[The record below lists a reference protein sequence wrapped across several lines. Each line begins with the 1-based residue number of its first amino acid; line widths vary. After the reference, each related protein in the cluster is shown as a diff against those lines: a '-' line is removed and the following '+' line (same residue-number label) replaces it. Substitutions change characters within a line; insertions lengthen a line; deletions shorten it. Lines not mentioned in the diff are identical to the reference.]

1 MGRISMALLGS
12 AIMAVSACASAQQTP
27 PQARIT
33 TPEGAAMNSADD
45 LAYKPGQLTP
55 EQLTSSTADLFRQP
69 SANVFRRYP
78 RDKTDEMVRFYTKA
92 LALKSLSPIQ
102 LTATQQMLL
111 TGVGSGQ
118 IKLSAGQQGNRKYDL
133 AGGVTGGT
141 GIRYFM
147 LTYPDKQAVI
157 DRFAAAGFAAP
168 KFSKQDDGTE
178 AALVQDPGGFPI
190 EIVIKPGVKD
200 GSNDGVGVG
209 INTSNLER
217 SRNFYRTFVGL
228 PELPPV
234 KDKLLGITKYP
245 FQRGE
250 TTLYLYHAG
259 DNAHPDNGSAGIQ
272 YVVSDSPLVDAK
284 AKARHIAVET
294 PLNKLKGFDLITI
307 WLNDPDGVTNYYAQ
321 LGPNSRTVR
330 TQSASSN

>member
-1 MGRISMALLGS
+1 MGRIVMGLLGAATA
-12 AIMAVSACASAQQTP
+12 AIGACAAAQQTP
-27 PQARIT
+27 PPGRIT
-33 TPEGAAMNSADD
+33 TPEGAVMSSAND

-55 EQLTSSTADLFRQP
+55 EQLNSSTGDLFTGP

-78 RDKTDEMVRFYTKA
+78 RDKTEAMVKFYTEA

-111 TGVGSGQ
+111 TGVGHGQ

-141 GIRYFM
+141 GIRYFR
-147 LTYPDKQAVI
+147 LTFPDRKTVL
-157 DRFAAAGFAAP
+157 DRFTAAGFAAP
-168 KFSKQDDGTE
+168 KFSKQGDGTE
-178 AALVQDPGGFPI
+178 AALVEDPGGFPI
-190 EIVIKPGVKD
+190 EIVIKSGAQD

-209 INTSNLER
+209 INASNLET
-217 SRNFYRTFVGL
+217 SRAFYRTFVGL
-228 PELPPV
+228 QERAPI
-234 KDKLLGITKYP
+234 KDKLLGLTLYP
-245 FQRGE
+245 FGRGE

-259 DNAHPDNGSAGIQ
+259 NNAHPDNGSAGIQ
-272 YVVSDSPLVDAK
+272 YVVSDSPLADAK

-294 PLNKLKGFDLITI
+294 PLNKLAGFDLVTV

-321 LGPNSRTVR
+321 VGPNSRTAR
-330 TQSASSN
+330 AQAAGN

>member
-1 MGRISMALLGS
+1 MGRIAIMLLG
-12 AIMAVSACASAQQTP
+12 AATLTMGACATAQQAP
-27 PQARIT
+27 PPKIT
-33 TPEGAAMNSADD
+33 TPEGAVMNSADD
-45 LAYKPGQLTP
+45 LAYKPGQLTQ
-55 EQLTSSTADLFRQP
+55 EQLMSSTSDLFTGP
-69 SANVFRRYP
+69 AANVFRRYP
-78 RDKTDEMVRFYTKA
+78 RDKTEAMVKFYTGA

-111 TGVGSGQ
+111 TGVGHGQ

-141 GIRYFM
+141 GIRYFR
-147 LTYPDKQAVI
+147 LTYPDKRAVL

-168 KFSKQDDGTE
+168 AFSAQGDGTE
-178 AALVQDPGGFPI
+178 AALVEDPGGFPI
-190 EIVIKPGVKD
+190 EIVIKPGAQD

-209 INTSNLER
+209 INASNLDV

-228 PELPPV
+228 KELPPV
-234 KDKLLGITKYP
+234 KDKLLGLTLYP
-245 FQRGE
+245 FGRGE

-294 PLNKLKGFDLITI
+294 PLNKLAGFDLITV

-321 LGPNSRTVR
+321 VGPNSRTAR
-330 TQSASSN
+330 AAAPGN

>member
-1 MGRISMALLGS
+1 MGRITLGLLG
-12 AIMAVSACASAQQTP
+12 AATIAAGACASAQQTP
-27 PQARIT
+27 PPKIT
-33 TPEGAAMNSADD
+33 TPEGAVMNSAND
-45 LAYKPGQLTP
+45 LAYKPGQLTQ
-55 EQLTSSTADLFRQP
+55 EQLTSSTGDLFTGN

-78 RDKTDEMVRFYTKA
+78 RDKTDAMVKFYTGA

-118 IKLSAGQQGNRKYDL
+118 IKLSAGQQGNRKYDM

-141 GIRYFM
+141 GIRYFR
-147 LTYPDKQAVI
+147 LTYPDKKTVL

-168 KFSKQDDGTE
+168 KFAKQGDGTE
-178 AALVQDPGGFPI
+178 AALVTDPGGFPI
-190 EIVIKPGVKD
+190 ELVIKPGAKD

-209 INTSNLER
+209 INTSNLEN
-217 SRNFYRTFVGL
+217 SRAFYRTFVGL
-228 PELPPV
+228 DERAPI
-234 KDKLLGITKYP
+234 KDKLLGLTLYP
-245 FQRGE
+245 YGRGE
-250 TTLYLYHAG
+250 TTLYLYHGG
-259 DNAHPDNGSAGIQ
+259 DNKHPDNGSAGIQ

-294 PLNKLKGFDLITI
+294 PLNKLAGFDLVTV

-321 LGPNSRTVR
+321 VGPNSRTAR
-330 TQSASSN
+330 SRAAAGN

>member
-1 MGRISMALLGS
+1 MGRIALGLLG
-12 AIMAVSACASAQQTP
+12 AATIAVGACASAQQTP
-27 PQARIT
+27 APKIT
-33 TPEGAAMNSADD
+33 TPEGAVMNSAND
-45 LAYKPGQLTP
+45 LAYKPGQLTQ
-55 EQLTSSTADLFRQP
+55 EQLMSSTADLFTGN

-78 RDKTDEMVRFYTKA
+78 REKTDDMVRFYTKA

-102 LTATQQMLL
+102 LTATQQMIL

-141 GIRYFM
+141 GIRYFR
-147 LTYPDKQAVI
+147 LTYPDKKAVL
-157 DRFAAAGFAAP
+157 DRFAAAGFPAP
-168 KFSKQDDGTE
+168 RFAQQGDGTE

-190 EIVIKPGVKD
+190 EVVIKPGAKD

-209 INTSNLER
+209 INTSNLEN
-217 SRNFYRTFVGL
+217 SRAFYRTFVGL
-228 PELPPV
+228 EERAPI
-234 KDKLLGITKYP
+234 KDKLLGLTLYP
-245 FQRGE
+245 YGRGE

-259 DNAHPDNGSAGIQ
+259 DNKHPDNGSAGIQ

-294 PLNKLKGFDLITI
+294 PLNKLAGFDLVTV
-307 WLNDPDGVTNYYAQ
+307 WLNDPDGVTNYSAQ
-321 LGPNSRTVR
+321 VGPNSRTAR
-330 TQSASSN
+330 AQAARN

>member
-1 MGRISMALLGS
+1 MGFGLLGAATI
-12 AIMAVSACASAQQTP
+12 AIGACATAQQSP
-27 PQARIT
+27 PAKIT
-33 TPEGAAMNSADD
+33 TPEGAVMSSASD
-45 LAYKPGQLTP
+45 LAYKPGQLTQ
-55 EQLTSSTADLFRQP
+55 EQLMSSTGDLFTGP
-69 SANVFRRYP
+69 AANVFRRYP
-78 RDKTDEMVRFYTKA
+78 RDKTEAMVRFYTGA

-111 TGVGSGQ
+111 TGVGHGQ

-141 GIRYFM
+141 GIRYFR
-147 LTYPDKQAVI
+147 LTYPDRKTVL

-168 KFSKQDDGTE
+168 KFSRQGDGTE
-178 AALVQDPGGFPI
+178 AALVQDPGGFPL
-190 EIVIKPGVKD
+190 EIVIKPGAQD

-209 INTSNLER
+209 INASNLEV
-217 SRNFYRTFVGL
+217 SRDFYRTFVGL
-228 PELPPV
+228 KELPPV
-234 KDKLLGITKYP
+234 EDKLLGLTLYP
-245 FQRGE
+245 FGRGE

-272 YVVSDSPLVDAK
+272 YVVSDSPLADAK

-294 PLNKLKGFDLITI
+294 PLNKLAGFDLITV

-321 LGPNSRTVR
+321 VGPNSRTAKAAAG
-330 TQSASSN
+330 Q

>member
-1 MGRISMALLGS
+1 MKGIAMGLLGS
-12 AIMAVSACASAQQTP
+12 VLIAVSACAGAQQTP
-27 PQARIT
+27 SARIT
-33 TPEGAAMNSADD
+33 TPEGAVMNSADD
-45 LAYKPGQLTP
+45 LAYKPGQLTQD
-55 EQLTSSTADLFRQP
+55 QLMSSTADLFRQK

-78 RDKTDEMVRFYTKA
+78 RDKTEAMVRFYTKA

-147 LTYPDKQAVI
+147 LTYPDRQAVI
-157 DRFAAAGFAAP
+157 DRFTAAGFEAP
-168 KFSKQDDGTE
+168 KFSKQGDGTE
-178 AALVQDPGGFPI
+178 AALVSDPGGFPI
-190 EIVIKPGVKD
+190 EIVIRPGAKD

-217 SRNFYRTFVGL
+217 SRDFYRTFVGL

-245 FQRGE
+245 LQRGE
-250 TTLYLYHAG
+250 TTLYLYQAG

-294 PLNKLKGFDLITI
+294 PLNKLKGFDLITV

-321 LGPNSRTVR
+321 VGPNSRTAR
-330 TQSASSN
+330 SQAAASN